1 MPISDDNIDLQKR
14 ACFEQILIYSI
25 LFSHVQQR
33 LPEMEEPSIKRAI
46 LRLFLKQIVATY
58 LSLQVGVLSDV
69 LQFVQELVVPSR
81 GPGVASGVPPG
92 HGPGRRRDQP
102 PRLRWSTGT
111 SAAWSRSP
119 ASLLV
124 RGGWGWFA
132 AGGAAPSAMVRDFSS
147 SLQPSVTGTE

>member
-33 LPEMEEPSIKRAI
+33 LPEMEEPSIKKAI

-102 PRLRWSTGT
+102 PRLRGVL
-111 SAAWSRSP
+111 ARP
-119 ASLLV
+119 RLGPGPRLRFLCEELGV
-124 RGGWGWFA
+124 VCCRGCC
-132 AGGAAPSAMVRDFSS
+132 S
-147 SLQPSVTGTE
+147 